1 MAEPITPEQRLAE
14 IRDLRVDSCSA
25 DAPYNPD
32 VWALENARG
41 DLLAEVDRLRLEN
54 KRLRLDAER
63 EEQTTG
69 NLIDERD
76 NFHALLDRFAAAVA
90 PIEVIGEHSSGNDP
104 WVNALD
110 MVTPAAE
117 VDRFRSVAYTQAS
130 MISEL
135 TSACM
140 AAETERDRLK
150 AELAEMESA
159 AADWAAR
166 LAELRGKAETRL
178 VELAEV
184 ESTYRKVGNKAGA
197 ARQDYAAAEIRSLF
211 GIEWKPGGGEP
222 RD

>member
-1 MAEPITPEQRLAE
+1 MSEPITPEQRLAE

-32 VWALENARG
+32 VWALESARK
-41 DLLAEVDRLRLEN
+41 DLLAEVDRLNAQIVTHDRLNRVAIGDWEREVARLKAEN

-63 EEQTTG
+63 EEQATG

-117 VDRFRSVAYTQAS
+117 VDR
-130 MISEL
+130 
-135 TSACM
+135 
-140 AAETERDRLK
+140 LK
-150 AELAEMESA
+150 AAVELLGGQLQGGAQAARDLARVIDVVALEIRRAVRLANAGDPA
-159 AADWAAR
+159 AAMKVITEFASEADWLDNLDAD
-166 LAELRGKAETRL
+166 E
-178 VELAEV
+178 
-184 ESTYRKVGNKAGA
+184 
-197 ARQDYAAAEIRSLF
+197 
-211 GIEWKPGGGEP
+211 GGEP
-222 RD
+222 RG